1 MNGRLDSETVLVL
14 AVGGGVTYVAFERPS
29 LGTALLVGIAAVTL
43 LLLMLRS
50 R

>member
-1 MNGRLDSETVLVL
+1 MNSRLDSEMVLVL
-14 AVGGGVTYVAFERPS
+14 AVGGGITYAAFERPP

-43 LLLMLRS
+43 LLIMMRN